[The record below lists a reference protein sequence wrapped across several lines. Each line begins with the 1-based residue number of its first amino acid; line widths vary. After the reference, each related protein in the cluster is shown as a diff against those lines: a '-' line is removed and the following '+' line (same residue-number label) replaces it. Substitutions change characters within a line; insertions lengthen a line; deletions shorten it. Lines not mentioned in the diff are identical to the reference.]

1 MTERHEKKERVED
14 IGHFKKD
21 SGGRIEERS
30 TEEIGKRSE
39 GEKGRGERREEAG
52 DRESKTEVTNRSRR
66 TENDKS

>member
-1 MTERHEKKERVED
+1 MTERHDKKERVED

-39 GEKGRGERREEAG
+39 GEKGRGERREE
-52 DRESKTEVTNRSRR
+52 RRSGRQR
-66 TENDKS
+66 VED